1 VSTKISI
8 NIEITNKKSIY
19 NKIILM
25 RVIKLTESDLT
36 RIVNK
41 VLREQS
47 EEPEKEENLLL
58 ALRNFA
64 KGKLDRDDLYA
75 MDKDIE
81 FIDVKRPLG
90 QSLVTIKFDNKSDLL
105 EAIGLHED
113 DMWFRDMV
121 MSSYSHYE
129 FNDSYTIEEDFKEG
143 YIFEYDLTEENFDT
157 LKSIAKMVL
166 PNEKVDF
173 EDDEYRR
180 KLHRLLLDI
189 FPNQID
195 YILSDYQAEKDYEMN
210 AVAREAIK
218 SEFDDKLDEIGVE
231 ISGRNDNEVT
241 ITLADLF
248 SESLQLNLFNENAR
262 DMITRIISNKL
273 GSNVGGWHENS
284 YEFRDENKF
293 DKESFNRGVERQFEK
308 IVETIEE
315 KNESEYT
322 VKDYLDFRNRVEAKF
337 KIKTWYETP
346 KDKDIIFSIQGFNP
360 ENMAVNLTIKDRGTT
375 NLKDV
380 KMDEERFIQFLHQPS
395 LFKLED
401 MY

>member
-1 VSTKISI
+1 
-8 NIEITNKKSIY
+8 
-19 NKIILM
+19 M
-25 RVIKLTESDLT
+25 RVIKLTEPDLT
-36 RIVNK
+36 RIVNR
-41 VLREQS
+41 VLKEQT
-47 EEPEKEENLLL
+47 EEPMKEENLLL

-75 MDKDIE
+75 IDKNIE
-81 FIDVKRPLG
+81 FINVKRPLG

-143 YIFEYDLTEENFDT
+143 YIFEYDLTEENLDT

-166 PNEKVDF
+166 PNEQVNLD
-173 EDDEYRR
+173 DDEYRQ
-180 KLHRLLLDI
+180 KLHRLLLDV

-195 YILSDYQAEKDYEMN
+195 YILSDYQTEKDYEMS
-210 AVAREAIK
+210 AVAREIIK

-231 ISGRNDNEVT
+231 IGGRNDDEVT

-248 SESLQLNLFNENAR
+248 SESLQLNLFSDKAR
-262 DMITRIISNKL
+262 DMVIKIISNKL
-273 GSNVGGWHENS
+273 GGNVGGWHENS
-284 YEFRDENKF
+284 YEFRDDSQF

-308 IVETIEE
+308 IIETIEE
-315 KNESEYT
+315 RSEGEYT
-322 VKDYLDFRNRVEAKF
+322 VKNYLDFRNRVEDKF

-346 KDKDIIFSIQGFNP
+346 KDKNIIFSIKEFNP
-360 ENMAVNLTIKDRGTT
+360 ANMTVKLTIKDRGTKL
-375 NLKDV
+375 LKDIE
-380 KMDEERFIQFLHQPS
+380 MGEETFVQFLYQPS

>member
-1 VSTKISI
+1 
-8 NIEITNKKSIY
+8 
-19 NKIILM
+19 M

-36 RIVNK
+36 RIINK

-47 EEPEKEENLLL
+47 EEPEKSENLLL

-64 KGKLDRDDLYA
+64 KGKLTYDDLYA

-81 FIDVKRPLG
+81 YIDVKKPLG

-129 FNDSYTIEEDFKEG
+129 FNDSYAITEDFKEG
-143 YIFEYDLTEENFDT
+143 YIFEYDLTEENLDT
-157 LKSIAKMVL
+157 LKSIAKMML
-166 PNEKVDF
+166 PNEEVNL
-173 EDDEYRR
+173 ENEEYRQ
-180 KLHRLLLDI
+180 KLHQLLLDV

-210 AVAREAIK
+210 AVARESIK

-231 ISGRNDNEVT
+231 IGGRNDDEVT

-262 DMITRIISNKL
+262 DMVTKIISNKL
-273 GSNVGGWHENS
+273 GGNVGGWLENS
-284 YEFRDENKF
+284 YEFRDDSKF
-293 DKESFNRGVERQFEK
+293 DKESFNLGVERQFEK
-308 IVETIEE
+308 IIENIEE
-315 KNESEYT
+315 RSESEYT
-322 VKDYLDFRNRVEAKF
+322 VKDYLDFRNRVESKF

-346 KDKDIIFSIQGFNP
+346 KDKDIIFSIKEFDP
-360 ENMAVNLTIKDRGTT
+360 ANMTVKLTIKDRGTQL
-375 NLKDV
+375 LKDIE
-380 KMDEERFIQFLHQPS
+380 MDEETFVQFLYQPS

>member
-1 VSTKISI
+1 
-8 NIEITNKKSIY
+8 
-19 NKIILM
+19 M

-36 RIVNK
+36 RIVNR
-41 VLREQS
+41 VLKEQT
-47 EEPEKEENLLL
+47 EEPMKEENLLL

-75 MDKDIE
+75 IDKNIE
-81 FIDVKRPLG
+81 FINVKRPLG

-105 EAIGLHED
+105 EAIGLHEE

-195 YILSDYQAEKDYEMN
+195 YILSDYQTEKDYEMS
-210 AVAREAIK
+210 AVAREIIK

-231 ISGRNDNEVT
+231 IGGRNDDEVT
-241 ITLADLF
+241 VTLADLF
-248 SESLQLNLFNENAR
+248 SESLQLNLFSEKAR
-262 DMITRIISNKL
+262 DMVIKIISNKL
-273 GSNVGGWHENS
+273 GGNVGGWYENS
-284 YEFRDENKF
+284 YEFRDDSQF

-308 IVETIEE
+308 IIDTIEE
-315 KNESEYT
+315 RSEGEYT
-322 VKDYLDFRNRVEAKF
+322 VKNYLDFRNRVENKF
-337 KIKTWYETP
+337 KIQTWYETP
-346 KDKDIIFSIQGFNP
+346 KDKNIIFSIKEFNP
-360 ENMAVNLTIKDRGTT
+360 ANMTVKLTIKDRGTKL
-375 NLKDV
+375 LKDIE
-380 KMDEERFIQFLHQPS
+380 MGEETFVQFLYQPS

>member
-1 VSTKISI
+1 
-8 NIEITNKKSIY
+8 
-19 NKIILM
+19 M

-36 RIVNK
+36 RIVNR
-41 VLREQS
+41 VLKEQT
-47 EEPEKEENLLL
+47 EEPMKEENLLL

-75 MDKDIE
+75 IDKNIE
-81 FIDVKRPLG
+81 FINVKRPLG

-143 YIFEYDLTEENFDT
+143 YIFEYDLTEENLDT

-166 PNEKVDF
+166 PNEQVNLD
-173 EDDEYRR
+173 DDEYRQ
-180 KLHRLLLDI
+180 KLHRLLLDV

-195 YILSDYQAEKDYEMN
+195 YILSDYQTEKDYEMS
-210 AVAREAIK
+210 AVAREIIK

-231 ISGRNDNEVT
+231 IGGRNDDEVT

-248 SESLQLNLFNENAR
+248 SESLQLNLFSDKAR
-262 DMITRIISNKL
+262 DMVIKIISNKL
-273 GSNVGGWHENS
+273 GGNVGGWHENS
-284 YEFRDENKF
+284 YEFRDDSQF

-308 IVETIEE
+308 IIETIEE
-315 KNESEYT
+315 RSEGEYT
-322 VKDYLDFRNRVEAKF
+322 VKNYLDFRNRVEDKF

-346 KDKDIIFSIQGFNP
+346 KDKNIIFSIKEFNP
-360 ENMAVNLTIKDRGTT
+360 ANMTVKLTIKDRGTKL
-375 NLKDV
+375 LKDIE
-380 KMDEERFIQFLHQPS
+380 MGEETFVQFLYQPS

>member
-1 VSTKISI
+1 
-8 NIEITNKKSIY
+8 
-19 NKIILM
+19 M

-36 RIVNK
+36 RIVNR
-41 VLREQS
+41 VLKEQT
-47 EEPEKEENLLL
+47 EEPMKEENLLL

-75 MDKDIE
+75 IDKNIE
-81 FIDVKRPLG
+81 FINVKRPLG

-143 YIFEYDLTEENFDT
+143 YIFEYDLTEENLDT

-166 PNEKVDF
+166 PNEQVNL
-173 EDDEYRR
+173 DDNEYRQ
-180 KLHRLLLDI
+180 KLHRLLLDV

-195 YILSDYQAEKDYEMN
+195 YILSDYQTEKDYEMS
-210 AVAREAIK
+210 AVAREIIK

-231 ISGRNDNEVT
+231 IGGRNDDEVT
-241 ITLADLF
+241 VTLADLF
-248 SESLQLNLFNENAR
+248 SESLQLNLFSEKAR
-262 DMITRIISNKL
+262 DMVIKIISNKL
-273 GSNVGGWHENS
+273 GGNVGGWYENS
-284 YEFRDENKF
+284 YEFRDDSQF

-308 IVETIEE
+308 IIDTIEE
-315 KNESEYT
+315 RSEGEYT
-322 VKDYLDFRNRVEAKF
+322 VKNYLDFRNRVENKF
-337 KIKTWYETP
+337 KIQTWYETP
-346 KDKDIIFSIQGFNP
+346 KDKNIIFSIKEFNP
-360 ENMAVNLTIKDRGTT
+360 ANMTVKLTIKDRGTKL
-375 NLKDV
+375 LKDIE
-380 KMDEERFIQFLHQPS
+380 MGEETFVQFLYQPS

>member
-1 VSTKISI
+1 
-8 NIEITNKKSIY
+8 
-19 NKIILM
+19 M

-36 RIVNK
+36 RIVNR
-41 VLREQS
+41 VLKEQT
-47 EEPEKEENLLL
+47 EEPMKEENLLL

-75 MDKDIE
+75 IDKNIE
-81 FIDVKRPLG
+81 FINVKRPLG

-105 EAIGLHED
+105 EAIGLHEE

-143 YIFEYDLTEENFDT
+143 YIFEYDLTEENLDT

-166 PNEKVDF
+166 PNEQVNL
-173 EDDEYRR
+173 DDNEYRQ
-180 KLHRLLLDI
+180 KLHRLLLDV

-195 YILSDYQAEKDYEMN
+195 YILSDYQTEKDYEMS
-210 AVAREAIK
+210 AVAREIIK

-231 ISGRNDNEVT
+231 IGGRNDDEVT
-241 ITLADLF
+241 VTLADLF
-248 SESLQLNLFNENAR
+248 SESLQLNLFSEKAR
-262 DMITRIISNKL
+262 DMVIKIISNKL
-273 GSNVGGWHENS
+273 GGNVGGWYENS
-284 YEFRDENKF
+284 YEFRDDSQF

-308 IVETIEE
+308 IIDTIEE
-315 KNESEYT
+315 RSEGEYT
-322 VKDYLDFRNRVEAKF
+322 VKNYLDFRNRVENKF
-337 KIKTWYETP
+337 KIQTWYETP
-346 KDKDIIFSIQGFNP
+346 KDKNIIFSIKEFNP
-360 ENMAVNLTIKDRGTT
+360 ANMTVKLTIKDRGTKL
-375 NLKDV
+375 LKDIE
-380 KMDEERFIQFLHQPS
+380 MGEETFVQFLYQPS

>member
-1 VSTKISI
+1 
-8 NIEITNKKSIY
+8 
-19 NKIILM
+19 M
-25 RVIKLTESDLT
+25 RVKKLTESDLT

-47 EEPEKEENLLL
+47 EKPEKSENLLL
-58 ALRNFA
+58 ALRAFA
-64 KGKLDRDDLYA
+64 KGTLDRDDLYA

-129 FNDSYTIEEDFKEG
+129 FSDSYTIEEDFKEG
-143 YIFEYDLTEENFDT
+143 YIFEYELNEENFDT

-166 PNEKVDF
+166 PNEEVNFD
-173 EDDEYRR
+173 DDEYRQ
-180 KLHRLLLDI
+180 KLHRLLLDV
-189 FPNQID
+189 FPTQID

-210 AVAREAIK
+210 AVARETIK

-231 ISGRNDNEVT
+231 IGGRNDDEIT

-262 DMITRIISNKL
+262 EMVTRIISNKL
-273 GSNVGGWHENS
+273 GNSVGGWHENS
-284 YEFRDENKF
+284 YEFRDDSKF
-293 DKESFNRGVERQFEK
+293 DKESFNREVSRQFEK
-308 IVETIEE
+308 IIEIIDERSET
-315 KNESEYT
+315 EYT
-322 VKDYLDFRNRVEAKF
+322 VKDYIDFRNRVEDKF
-337 KIKTWYETP
+337 KLKTWYETP
-346 KDKDIIFSIQGFNP
+346 KDKEIIFSIKEFVP
-360 ENMAVNLTIKDRGTT
+360 SNMTVKLTIKDRGTQL
-375 NLKDV
+375 LKDIE
-380 KMDEERFIQFLHQPS
+380 MDEEHFIQFLHQPS